1 MLPHGHIGKKQV
13 NEQECKMVNTRPN
26 TQLKHHHRNCYGIVV
41 PIKMQAEAYRPGVFN
56 LFYEIAPFQKMLVRI
71 APHKND
77 YCTFI

>member
-41 PIKMQAEAYRPGVFN
+41 PIKMQAEAYR
-56 LFYEIAPFQKMLVRI
+56 Q
-71 APHKND
+71 
-77 YCTFI
+77 